1 MNSKLMLLVAVAGI
15 VVAGCAQ
22 ETGAPKT
29 AASAAAAGE
38 TAAGTAGGKAADAT
52 EAADSARDAADVA
65 ARMASADPALGK
77 RQYIYCQACHTA
89 HVGGPN
95 KVGPNLGGVLNRP
108 AAQAGG
114 YVYSAALMDSGIVW
128 NAATLDRWLTSPAKL
143 VPGTTMVFA
152 GINDPQQRANLIAY
166 LQQSSE

>member
-15 VVAGCAQ
+15 IVAGCAQ

-29 AASAAAAGE
+29 AASAAGE
-38 TAAGTAGGKAADAT
+38 TAAATAGGKAAGAA
-52 EAADSARDAADVA
+52 EAADSARDAADFA

-77 RQYIYCQACHTA
+77 RQYIYCQACHTVQ
-89 HVGGPN
+89 VGGPN
-95 KVGPNLGGVLNRP
+95 KVGPNLAGVLKRP
-108 AAQAGG
+108 AAKADGF
-114 YVYSAALMDSGIVW
+114 VYSAALTNSGIVW
-128 NAATLDRWLTSPAKL
+128 DPATLDRWLASPAKL

-166 LQQSSE
+166 VQQSSE